1 MKRIDISMLVEEET
15 SVEELKEQLWA
26 FKRDSNALAVSVR
39 YDPEYRSN
47 PNNAYHDH
55 YQRAINR
62 QFSLFIHIFPM
73 LWAWIFYGYAP
84 AIAFTVGTLVVYVGI
99 VMFHMV
105 REIFNGLLNDIKLF
119 FIYGRH

>member
-1 MKRIDISMLVEEET
+1 MTNGLNEDDSGWSDLRNK
-15 SVEELKEQLWA
+15 LWTLQYNSGNL
-26 FKRDSNALAVSVR
+26 RSSIENSQS
-39 YDPEYRSN
+39 YRAN

-62 QFSLFIHIFPM
+62 QFSLFLHIFPM

-84 AIAFTVGTLVVYVGI
+84 AIAFTVGTLVVYVGV